1 MSDWNGYEEPSP
13 NVRAPKPLGNNL
25 LRGPEVDQQIN
36 DKLAAFKTKY
46 HDSEPMIVDRVV
58 LNQAYNRGSVSGV
71 TVNSDVRVE
80 NVKPENPHIITTP
93 VVGERVN
100 LIKKDGQFYYSS
112 IINTKG
118 QPNENSTATNIVTK
132 FEDGF
137 ERKNTNQ
144 LTLKPGCMLFEG
156 RYGNSIMFHSNDK
169 QKPIISIRTD
179 DATDGVIYDGSPQ
192 SDDSSIY
199 LTSDGMDGTFDGE
212 PIQGK
217 NVLIQSDNILINGRE
232 KVRISSSEKKDI
244 ELKAGKGIILNPGEK
259 QTVKMGDPRAPMLP
273 TVNGQKLLEFQTSIL
288 GILTGINNIL
298 VSISAGPAALV
309 KIANDARKL
318 VNDVKTVKDS
328 ILKLE
333 FLNFEVMTADPNF
346 KIPERPK
353 LPEIPQPPKTNFRIP
368 EKPSLDRLQQ
378 IGVNND

>member
-1 MSDWNGYEEPSP
+1 MFKSIIYKYFFSEVAKSFLIVLFTFTAIAWT
-13 NVRAPKPLGNNL
+13 VRAVNFLDLVIENTLN
-25 LRGPEVDQQIN
+25 
-36 DKLAAFKTKY
+36 FKTY
-46 HDSEPMIVDRVV
+46 F
-58 LNQAYNRGSVSGV
+58 
-71 TVNSDVRVE
+71 
-80 NVKPENPHIITTP
+80 
-93 VVGERVN
+93 
-100 LIKKDGQFYYSS
+100 FYSLLYS
-112 IINTKG
+112 
-118 QPNENSTATNIVTK
+118 TNIVTK

-288 GILTGINNIL
+288 GIL
-298 VSISAGPAALV
+298 
-309 KIANDARKL
+309 
-318 VNDVKTVKDS
+318 
-328 ILKLE
+328 
-333 FLNFEVMTADPNF
+333 ADRT
-346 KIPERPK
+346 E
-353 LPEIPQPPKTNFRIP
+353 
-368 EKPSLDRLQQ
+368 
-378 IGVNND
+378 

>member
-80 NVKPENPHIITTP
+80 NVKPENTHIITTP

-217 NVLIQSDNILINGRE
+217 NVLIQYDNILINGRE

-244 ELKAGKGIILNPGEK
+244 
-259 QTVKMGDPRAPMLP
+259 
-273 TVNGQKLLEFQTSIL
+273 
-288 GILTGINNIL
+288 LTGINNIL
-298 VSISAGPAALV
+298 VSISAGPSALP

-318 VNDVKTVKDS
+318 VNDIKTVKDS

-346 KIPERPK
+346 KIPERPE